1 MNIKYSDALRKL
13 YGYTD
18 EEDAPNTWDM
28 WLKGA
33 HPDDVKFVE
42 DSYMAALRDRT
53 GNTNYDVTYRAVKK
67 DGTLHWYRAVGY
79 TIRREDGSAEFCYG
93 YIMDINEQK
102 EASDM
107 LEEALEQA
115 RKNIKFVT
123 DAAKSAEIGYGSGY
137 EKTGKIYT
145 FFACKNYIVSIY
157 RIYRRQLLGNV
168 ECYKKQCVQ

>member
-79 TIRREDGSAEFCYG
+79 TIRREDGSAEF
-93 YIMDINEQK
+93 
-102 EASDM
+102 
-107 LEEALEQA
+107 
-115 RKNIKFVT
+115 
-123 DAAKSAEIGYGSGY
+123 
-137 EKTGKIYT
+137 
-145 FFACKNYIVSIY
+145 
-157 RIYRRQLLGNV
+157 
-168 ECYKKQCVQ
+168 